1 MPTAP
6 QAPQQTRPKEF
17 DVSLRALL
25 SLPRRIFCPPR
36 VDGELRTF
44 GVTPVFRIR
53 LEDVLNRRHLPPLG
67 LKDFEEW
74 LLYVEKSPENL
85 YFTLW
90 LREYTIYYQH
100 WLAQAKS
107 STVTSAGIVA
117 DQWLPTSPQLSMFY
131 LRAKQTFLTPDADFE
146 LNVPSDLLAPFHA
159 PTSSPYPDPTT
170 FAPLAIQVR
179 DMLQESL
186 NRFVEAQFTNVG
198 NQRAYCG
205 IVAGAIFSLIGGVFP
220 LLYNM
225 FVHSTR
231 WLRLTAIPGMWIGL
245 IVFLS
250 AMNGVCVGVYVFGDL
265 RQLHKFELARPPIS
279 RPKPLAV
286 QRNLISQPLAKTSA
300 LQSSVNVL
308 PSSPT
313 PPRVSISSE
322 RSDSGSSIYTSGSE
336 TSGSS
341 GSSIV
346 SEDPPFIQISPAY
359 HDDDP
364 TCGPAQPD
372 LGYPA
377 DFTMSSG
384 TETFVPTAAF
394 IHPFDTISDF
404 NCTLEEGDDIDEG
417 IDAEV
422 HQPMSPFDFD
432 KLPPRIHPLPRRGFG
447 RELDFV
453 MAPPAAARAAQRS
466 RWLPIVSRGQTICA
480 PANSWSYTAPAPRT
494 AYNKRAAEAS
504 SWATNSPQL
513 GSPTPPWL
521 AGGDLEKGAAHCND
535 ATDTRCEDTDKRRRT
550 PTEIKRGFNI
560 VHAVP
565 AFGVPLTRIRSPVIV
580 RAQWEIVVRS
590 AVLGFLICWAV
601 VGALLAVP
609 GTPTRH

>member
-1 MPTAP
+1 
-6 QAPQQTRPKEF
+6 
-17 DVSLRALL
+17 
-25 SLPRRIFCPPR
+25 
-36 VDGELRTF
+36 
-44 GVTPVFRIR
+44 
-53 LEDVLNRRHLPPLG
+53 
-67 LKDFEEW
+67 
-74 LLYVEKSPENL
+74 
-85 YFTLW
+85 
-90 LREYTIYYQH
+90 
-100 WLAQAKS
+100 
-107 STVTSAGIVA
+107 
-117 DQWLPTSPQLSMFY
+117 MFY

-146 LNVPSDLLAPFHA
+146 LNVPSDLLAPYHA

-220 LLYNM
+220 LLYNI

-231 WLRLTAIPGMWIGL
+231 WLRLTAIPGMWLGL
-245 IVFLS
+245 IVLLS
-250 AMNGVCVGVYVFGDL
+250 AMNGVCVGVYIFGDL

-286 QRNLISQPLAKTSA
+286 QRNLISQPLGKTSA
-300 LQSSVNVL
+300 LQSSINVL

-313 PPRVSISSE
+313 PPRVSTSSE

-346 SEDPPFIQISPAY
+346 SADPPFIQISPAY
-359 HDDDP
+359 HDNDP

-404 NCTLEEGDDIDEG
+404 DCTLEEGGVGDEG

-447 RELDFV
+447 RELDF
-453 MAPPAAARAAQRS
+453 
-466 RWLPIVSRGQTICA
+466 TICA
-480 PANSWSYTAPAPRT
+480 PANSWSYTAPPPRT

-521 AGGDLEKGAAHCND
+521 AGGDLEKGATHCND
-535 ATDTRCEDTDKRRRT
+535 TQMHHAETHLHHTETHCPDDPDKRRRT

-590 AVLGFLICWAV
+590 AVLGFLICWAL

-609 GTPTRH
+609 GTPTRR